1 MHFSVNLAA
10 LANETRLDLCMLTE
24 VLRRNKVALCEY
36 SPVLLIEVKL
46 RNNIHQL
53 HIGFPVRGESPH
65 IFPVAVKFVSK
76 QALSFVSAVR
86 NHMLAKIQLRNL
98 SKSQQR
104 FFQNRPREN
113 INAHRCQIALG
124 FFRFFFKINNPICFV
139 RDHDAKTAGF
149 FDWHRHNRHGQIRP
163 VCLVKVEHHLVVHLI
178 DVVSGEN
185 QDVIRMIRVDVLDVL
200 VDCIGRA
207 GIPVTAFCTLIGREQ
222 RHAADRAIQIPR
234 NSDSDMRIE
243 TQGLVLG
250 QYAHCVHAG
259 IDAIAQRE
267 VNDTI
272 LPAEGNRRFCNRLG
286 QDAQTASLTTR
297 QQHGNHFF
305 FNHAL
310 TSQSSVLLLYEP
322 LLCKR
327 Q

>member
-1 MHFSVNLAA
+1 M
-10 LANETRLDLCMLTE
+10 C
-24 VLRRNKVALCEY
+24 
-36 SPVLLIEVKL
+36 
-46 RNNIHQL
+46 
-53 HIGFPVRGESPH
+53 
-65 IFPVAVKFVSK
+65 
-76 QALSFVSAVR
+76 
-86 NHMLAKIQLRNL
+86 
-98 SKSQQR
+98 
-104 FFQNRPREN
+104 
-113 INAHRCQIALG
+113 
-124 FFRFFFKINNPICFV
+124 
-139 RDHDAKTAGF
+139 
-149 FDWHRHNRHGQIRP
+149 
-163 VCLVKVEHHLVVHLI
+163 
-178 DVVSGEN
+178 
-185 QDVIRMIRVDVLDVL
+185 
-200 VDCIGRA
+200 
-207 GIPVTAFCTLIGREQ
+207 
-222 RHAADRAIQIPR
+222 
-234 NSDSDMRIE
+234 IE

-259 IDAIAQRE
+259 IDAIAQRK